1 MRSPDEVPALL
12 RSSIVVDLLVPSSP
26 GSSSAPRDF
35 ASFVDEYRTAG
46 VSWATFTVATDIDAS
61 VEAAIL
67 SIAAAR
73 SFFFHDRERCV
84 WAESVEDIKRAK
96 HEGKLA
102 ISLNFQGTNA
112 FYGRLDLIE
121 TYRRLGVTQ
130 ALLCFNEK
138 NAVADGCY
146 ERTDAGLSRFGLRVV
161 REMNRVGMMVDVSHT
176 GPRSALEAI
185 EASEAPVIMSHSN
198 ARALTDHPRNVSDA
212 HIRAIAAKHG
222 VIGIAGINAMT
233 TGTDDPDSINAAALF
248 RHIDHI
254 VQLVGSGYVG
264 FGLDYI
270 PNTDG
275 LIAWIKSRP
284 ETFPADQ
291 HRTRM
296 LSAGPRVIE
305 PVAALMLKAGYNE
318 ADVHKILGNNWL
330 RVFRAVN
337 DYGSH
342 TTKGQCS

>member
-1 MRSPDEVPALL
+1 MPSPDEVAALL
-12 RSSIVVDLLVPSSP
+12 RASIVVDLLVPSAP
-26 GSSSAPRDF
+26 GAPSAPRDF
-35 ASFVDEYRTAG
+35 ASFVDEYRAAG

-61 VEAAIL
+61 VEATVL

-73 SFFFHDRERCV
+73 SFFLRDRERCV
-84 WAESVEDIKRAK
+84 WAGSADDIQRAK
-96 HEGKLA
+96 REGKLA
-102 ISLNFQGTNA
+102 VSLNFQGTNA
-112 FYGRLDLIE
+112 FYGRVDLIE

-161 REMNRVGMMVDVSHT
+161 GEMNRVGMMVDVSHT

-185 EASEAPVIMSHSN
+185 EASAAPVIMSHSN
-198 ARALTDHPRNVSDA
+198 ARAIADHPRNVSDA
-212 HIRAIAAKHG
+212 HIRAIAAKQG

-233 TGTDDPDSINAAALF
+233 TGTDDEDSIGAQALF
-248 RHIDHI
+248 AHVDHI
-254 VQLVGSGYVG
+254 VQLVGPEYVG

-275 LIAWIKSRP
+275 LIAWIRSRP

-296 LSAGPRVIE
+296 HSAGPRVIE
-305 PVAALMLKAGYNE
+305 PVAALMLEAGYGE
-318 ADVHKILGNNWL
+318 DGLRKVLGNNWL

-337 DYGSH
+337 DYSSH
-342 TTKGQCS
+342 TSKEK

>member
-1 MRSPDEVPALL
+1 MTTQNATAAFLQASV
-12 RSSIVVDLLVPSSP
+12 VVDLLVPSAP

-35 ASFVDEYRTAG
+35 AGFVQEYRNAG
-46 VSWATFTVATDIDAS
+46 VTWATFTVATDIDAS
-61 VEAAIL
+61 VEATVL

-73 SFFFHDRERCV
+73 AYFLRDRQRCI
-84 WAESVEDIKRAK
+84 WAESIADVRRAK
-96 HEGKLA
+96 LEGKLA
-102 ISLNFQGTNA
+102 VSLNFQGTNA
-112 FYGRLDLIE
+112 FYGRLELIE

-146 ERTDAGLSRFGLRVV
+146 ERTDAGLSRYGLQVV

-176 GPRSALEAI
+176 GARSALEAI
-185 EASEAPVIMSHSN
+185 EASSAPAIMSHSN
-198 ARALTDHPRNVSDA
+198 VRAITDHPRNIGDS

-233 TGTDDPDSINAAALF
+233 TGTDDPDSIGAEAIF
-248 RHIDHI
+248 RHVDYIA
-254 VQLVGSGYVG
+254 QLVGPEYVG

-291 HRTRM
+291 HRERM
-296 LSAGPRVIE
+296 LSAAPRIIE
-305 PVAALMLKAGYNE
+305 PVAALMLEKGYRDS
-318 ADVHKILGNNWL
+318 DVRNVLGNNWL

-337 DYGSH
+337 DYASH
-342 TTKGQCS
+342 PGKEQ